1 MKIYTKTGD
10 QGETGLFFGGR
21 VPKSDA
27 RCEAYGEAD
36 SVVSYMGLARA
47 LCLDEGNKEILLHV
61 QNRMFTVGA
70 ELATLPE
77 NYEKLTDYYHTIDSD
92 MVLELEKYIDKLSD
106 SVDLPPD
113 FIVSGGSP
121 GSAALDVARTGVRTL
136 ERRLV
141 ELDSDSM
148 LVNGDILKFVNRLS
162 DLLFMM
168 ARYEDRNLPPEVIT
182 GQTVSYTHLTLPTIL
197 LV

>member
-1 MKIYTKTGD
+1 MKIYTKSGD
-10 QGETGLFFGGR
+10 QGESGLFFGGR

-27 RCEAYGEAD
+27 RGEAYGEAD

-47 LCLDEGNKEILLHV
+47 LCLDKDNKELLLHI

-77 NYEKLTDYYHTIDSD
+77 NYEKLTDHYHTIDSE
-92 MVLELEKYIDKLSD
+92 MITELEKYIDKLSD
-106 SVDLPPD
+106 SVDLPSD
-113 FIVSGGSP
+113 FIVSGASP

-141 ELDSDSM
+141 ALDSDSM
-148 LVNGDILKFVNRLS
+148 LVNGEMLKFVNRLS

-168 ARYEDRNLPPEVIT
+168 ARYEDRDISPEVIT
-182 GQTVSYTHLTLPTIL
+182 GQRISDDE
-197 LV
+197 

>member
-1 MKIYTKTGD
+1 MKIYTKSGD

-47 LCLDEGNKEILLHV
+47 LCLDKDNKELLLHI

-77 NYEKLTDYYHTIDSD
+77 NHEKLTDHYHTIDSE
-92 MVLELEKYIDKLSD
+92 MVMELEKYIDNFSD

-141 ELDSDSM
+141 ALDSDSM
-148 LVNGDILKFVNRLS
+148 LVNEEILRFVNRLS

-168 ARYEDRNLPPEVIT
+168 ARYEDRDISPEVIT
-182 GQTVSYTHLTLPTIL
+182 GQRISDDE
-197 LV
+197 

>member
-1 MKIYTKTGD
+1 MTLKIYTKSGD

-47 LCLDEGNKEILLHV
+47 LCLDKDNKELLLHI

-77 NYEKLTDYYHTIDSD
+77 NHEKLTDHYHTIDSE
-92 MVLELEKYIDKLSD
+92 MITELEKYIDKLSD
-106 SVDLPPD
+106 SVDLPSD
-113 FIVSGGSP
+113 FIVSGASP

-141 ELDSDSM
+141 ALDSDSM
-148 LVNGDILKFVNRLS
+148 LVNGEMLKFVNRLS

-168 ARYEDRNLPPEVIT
+168 ARYEDRDISPEVIT
-182 GQTVSYTHLTLPTIL
+182 GQRISDDE
-197 LV
+197 

>member
-1 MKIYTKTGD
+1 MKIYTKSGD

-47 LCLDEGNKEILLHV
+47 LCLDKDNKELLLHI

-77 NYEKLTDYYHTIDSD
+77 NHEKLTDRYHTIDSE
-92 MVLELEKYIDKLSD
+92 MITELEKYIDKLSD
-106 SVDLPPD
+106 SVDLPSD
-113 FIVSGGSP
+113 FIVSGASP

-141 ELDSDSM
+141 ALDSDSM
-148 LVNGDILKFVNRLS
+148 LVNEEILRFVNRLS

-168 ARYEDRNLPPEVIT
+168 ARYEDRDISPEVIT
-182 GQTVSYTHLTLPTIL
+182 GQRISDDE
-197 LV
+197 

>member
-1 MKIYTKTGD
+1 MKIYTKSGD

-47 LCLDEGNKEILLHV
+47 LCLDKDNKELLLHI

-77 NYEKLTDYYHTIDSD
+77 NYEKLTGYYHTIDSE
-92 MVLELEKYIDKLSD
+92 MVTELEKYIDKLSD

-113 FIVSGGSP
+113 FIVAGASP

-141 ELDSDSM
+141 ALDSNSM
-148 LVNGDILKFVNRLS
+148 LVNGEILIFVNRLS

-168 ARYEDRNLPPEVIT
+168 ARYEDRNISPEVIT
-182 GQTVSYTHLTLPTIL
+182 GQRISDDE
-197 LV
+197 

>member
-1 MKIYTKTGD
+1 MKIYTKSGD

-47 LCLDEGNKEILLHV
+47 LCLDKDNKELLLHI

-77 NYEKLTDYYHTIDSD
+77 NHEKLTDRYHTIDSE
-92 MVLELEKYIDKLSD
+92 MITELEKYIDKLSD
-106 SVDLPPD
+106 SVDLPSD
-113 FIVSGGSP
+113 FIVSGASP
-121 GSAALDVARTGVRTL
+121 GSAALDVARTAVRTL

-141 ELDSDSM
+141 ALDSDSM
-148 LVNGDILKFVNRLS
+148 LVNEEILKFVNRLS

-168 ARYEDRNLPPEVIT
+168 ARYEDRDISPEVIT
-182 GQTVSYTHLTLPTIL
+182 GQRISDDE
-197 LV
+197 

>member
-1 MKIYTKTGD
+1 MKIYTKSGD

-47 LCLDEGNKEILLHV
+47 LCLDKDNKELLLHI

-77 NYEKLTDYYHTIDSD
+77 NHEKLTDRYHTIDSE
-92 MVLELEKYIDKLSD
+92 MITELEKYIDKLSD
-106 SVDLPPD
+106 SVDLPSD
-113 FIVSGGSP
+113 FIVSGASP

-141 ELDSDSM
+141 ALDSDSM
-148 LVNGDILKFVNRLS
+148 LVNEEILKFVNRLS

-168 ARYEDRNLPPEVIT
+168 ARYEDRDISPEVIT
-182 GQTVSYTHLTLPTIL
+182 GQRISDDE
-197 LV
+197 

>member
-1 MKIYTKTGD
+1 MKIYTKSGD

-47 LCLDEGNKEILLHV
+47 LCLDKDNKELLLHV

-77 NYEKLTDYYHTIDSD
+77 NHEKLTDHYHTIDSE
-92 MVLELEKYIDKLSD
+92 MVMELEKYIDNFSD

-141 ELDSDSM
+141 ALDSDSM
-148 LVNGDILKFVNRLS
+148 LVNEEILRFVNRLS

-168 ARYEDRNLPPEVIT
+168 ARYEDRDLSPEVIT
-182 GQTVSYTHLTLPTIL
+182 GQRIGYDE
-197 LV
+197 

>member
-1 MKIYTKTGD
+1 MKIYTKSGD

-36 SVVSYMGLARA
+36 SVGSYMGLARA
-47 LCLDEGNKEILLHV
+47 LCLDNDNKELLLHI

-77 NYEKLTDYYHTIDSD
+77 NYDKLTDYYHTIDSE
-92 MVLELEKYIDKLSD
+92 MVIELEKYIDKLSD

-113 FIVSGGSP
+113 FIVAGASP

-141 ELDSDSM
+141 ALDSNSM
-148 LVNGDILKFVNRLS
+148 LVNGEILIFVNRLS

-168 ARYEDRNLPPEVIT
+168 ARYEDRNISPEIIT
-182 GQTVSYTHLTLPTIL
+182 GQRISDDE
-197 LV
+197 

>member
-182 GQTVSYTHLTLPTIL
+182 GQRISDDE
-197 LV
+197 

>member
-1 MKIYTKTGD
+1 MKIYTKSGD

-36 SVVSYMGLARA
+36 SVVSFMGLARA
-47 LCLDEGNKEILLHV
+47 LCQDKDNKELLLHI

-77 NYEKLTDYYHTIDSD
+77 NYEKLTDYYHTIDSE
-92 MVLELEKYIDKLSD
+92 MVMELEKYIDKLSD

-113 FIVSGGSP
+113 FIVAGASP

-141 ELDSDSM
+141 ALDSNSM
-148 LVNGDILKFVNRLS
+148 LVNGEILIFVNRLS

-168 ARYEDRNLPPEVIT
+168 ARYEDRNISPEIIT
-182 GQTVSYTHLTLPTIL
+182 GQRISDDE
-197 LV
+197 

>member
-92 MVLELEKYIDKLSD
+92 MVLELEKYIDKLLRISFN
-106 SVDLPPD
+106 SRRKML
-113 FIVSGGSP
+113 
-121 GSAALDVARTGVRTL
+121 RNTL
-136 ERRLV
+136 NSILSNEEIN
-141 ELDSDSM
+141 ELSESSKVCFN
-148 LVNGDILKFVNRLS
+148 LRPQDISIDQWIKLAENCIK
-162 DLLFMM
+162 
-168 ARYEDRNLPPEVIT
+168 IKK
-182 GQTVSYTHLTLPTIL
+182 
-197 LV
+197 

>member
-1 MKIYTKTGD
+1 MKIYTKSGD

-47 LCLDEGNKEILLHV
+47 LCLDKDNKELLLHI

-77 NYEKLTDYYHTIDSD
+77 NHEKLTDHYHTIDSE
-92 MVLELEKYIDKLSD
+92 MITELEKYIDKLSD
-106 SVDLPPD
+106 SVDLPSD
-113 FIVSGGSP
+113 FIVSGASP

-141 ELDSDSM
+141 ALDSDSM
-148 LVNGDILKFVNRLS
+148 LVNEEILKFVNRLS

-168 ARYEDRNLPPEVIT
+168 ARYEDRDISPEVIT
-182 GQTVSYTHLTLPTIL
+182 GQRISDDE
-197 LV
+197 

>member
-1 MKIYTKTGD
+1 MKIYTKSGD

-47 LCLDEGNKEILLHV
+47 LCLDKDNKELLLHI

-77 NYEKLTDYYHTIDSD
+77 NYEKLTDHYHTNDSEKIT
-92 MVLELEKYIDKLSD
+92 ELEKNIDKLSD
-106 SVDLPPD
+106 SVDLPSD
-113 FIVSGGSP
+113 FIVSGASP

-141 ELDSDSM
+141 ALDSDSM
-148 LVNGDILKFVNRLS
+148 LVNGEMLKFVNRLS

-168 ARYEDRNLPPEVIT
+168 ARYEDRDISPEVIT
-182 GQTVSYTHLTLPTIL
+182 GQRISDDE
-197 LV
+197 

>member
-1 MKIYTKTGD
+1 MKIYTKSGD

-21 VPKSDA
+21 DPKSDA

-36 SVVSYMGLARA
+36 SEVSLMGLARA
-47 LCLDEGNKEILLHV
+47 LCLDKDNKELLLHI

-77 NYEKLTDYYHTIDSD
+77 NYEKLTDYYHTIDSE
-92 MVLELEKYIDKLSD
+92 MVTELEKYIDKLSD

-113 FIVSGGSP
+113 FIVAGASP

-141 ELDSDSM
+141 ALDSNSM
-148 LVNGDILKFVNRLS
+148 LVNGEILIFVNRLS

-168 ARYEDRNLPPEVIT
+168 ARYEDRNISPEVIT
-182 GQTVSYTHLTLPTIL
+182 GQRISDDE
-197 LV
+197 

>member
-1 MKIYTKTGD
+1 MKIYTKSGD

-47 LCLDEGNKEILLHV
+47 LCLDKDNKELLLHI

-77 NYEKLTDYYHTIDSD
+77 NYEKLTDYYHTIDSE
-92 MVLELEKYIDKLSD
+92 MVTELEKYIDKLSD

-113 FIVSGGSP
+113 FIVAGASP

-141 ELDSDSM
+141 ALDSNSM
-148 LVNGDILKFVNRLS
+148 LVNG
-162 DLLFMM
+162 
-168 ARYEDRNLPPEVIT
+168 E
-182 GQTVSYTHLTLPTIL
+182 TVSYTHLRANET
-197 LV
+197 

>member
-1 MKIYTKTGD
+1 MKIYTKSGD

-47 LCLDEGNKEILLHV
+47 LCLDKDNKELLLHI

-77 NYEKLTDYYHTIDSD
+77 NYEKLTDHYHTIDSE
-92 MVLELEKYIDKLSD
+92 MITELEKYIDKLSD
-106 SVDLPPD
+106 SVDLPSD
-113 FIVSGGSP
+113 FIVSGASP

-141 ELDSDSM
+141 ALDSDSM
-148 LVNGDILKFVNRLS
+148 LVNEEMLKFVNRLS

-168 ARYEDRNLPPEVIT
+168 ARYEDRDISPEVIT
-182 GQTVSYTHLTLPTIL
+182 GQRISDDE
-197 LV
+197 

>member
-1 MKIYTKTGD
+1 MKIYTKSGD

-36 SVVSYMGLARA
+36 SVVSFMGLARA
-47 LCLDEGNKEILLHV
+47 LCLDKDNKELLLHI
-61 QNRMFTVGA
+61 QNRMFSVGA
-70 ELATLPE
+70 EQATLQE
-77 NYEKLTDYYHTIDSD
+77 NYEKLTDYYHTIDSE
-92 MVLELEKYIDKLSD
+92 MVTELEKYIDKLSA

-113 FIVSGGSP
+113 FIVAGASP

-141 ELDSDSM
+141 ALDSNSM
-148 LVNGDILKFVNRLS
+148 LVNGEILIFVNRLS

-168 ARYEDRNLPPEVIT
+168 ARYEDRNISPEIIT
-182 GQTVSYTHLTLPTIL
+182 GQRISDDE
-197 LV
+197 

>member
-1 MKIYTKTGD
+1 MKIYTKSGD

-21 VPKSDA
+21 VPKSDP

-47 LCLDEGNKEILLHV
+47 LCLDRENKELLLHI

-77 NYEKLTDYYHTIDSD
+77 NYEKLTDHYHTIDSE
-92 MVLELEKYIDKLSD
+92 MITELEKYIDKLSD
-106 SVDLPPD
+106 YVDLPPD
-113 FIVSGGSP
+113 FIVSGASP

-141 ELDSDSM
+141 ALDSDSM
-148 LVNGDILKFVNRLS
+148 LVNGEMLKFVNRLS

-168 ARYEDRNLPPEVIT
+168 ARYEDRDISPEVIT
-182 GQTVSYTHLTLPTIL
+182 GQRISDDE
-197 LV
+197 